1 MHLRKLPF
9 SAQDSYSGQAQRWNL
24 YALAESDGSCSV
36 EEFLHAQLR
45 GGQISAA
52 EQLLAFLDD
61 MVFDEKGPQR
71 WVGTT
76 RCHESVAGQKIF
88 EFRQGR
94 LRVHWFYGQGQSIVI
109 LARGA
114 LKQTNATPK
123 QLAKE
128 LIALKFKYEE
138 AAKSGH
144 IKIVNE

>member
-9 SAQDSYSGQAQRWNL
+9 SSADSFSGQARQWNL

-36 EEFLHAQLR
+36 EEFLHEQLQ

-61 MVFDEKGPQR
+61 MVFDERGPQR
-71 WVGTT
+71 WIGTP
-76 RCHESVAGQKIF
+76 RCHESVAGKKIF
-88 EFRQGR
+88 EFKQGR
-94 LRVHWFYGQGQSIVI
+94 LRVHWFYGQGHSIVI

-123 QLAKE
+123 QLSKE
-128 LIALKFKYEE
+128 LIALKYKYEE